1 MSGRRGSAGRVVI
14 AVWLTVMWVLL
25 WGDVSLANV
34 LTGAAVAAA
43 LVLVFPPGATNDD
56 PIVVRPLAATS
67 FLVWFLGQLLIT
79 NLAVA
84 REVLL
89 PRSRSQIR
97 PAVVAVRLR
106 TSSGRLATIVAN
118 AITLTPGTLTIDA
131 RGRPALLYVHVLSF
145 TDVESATADVEDL
158 ERRVVRAFGTAE
170 EVARICGPDAAGSA
184 FSTTTPATTGP
195 SADAAADGPTAED
208 AS

>member
-1 MSGRRGSAGRVVI
+1 MSRRRGNAGRAVI
-14 AVWLTVMWVLL
+14 VVWLTVMWVLL
-25 WGDVSLANV
+25 WGDLTVANV
-34 LTGAAVAAA
+34 VTGVVAATG
-43 LVLVFPPGATNDD
+43 LVLVFPPGDSKDD
-56 PIVVRPLAATS
+56 PIVVRPWPALS
-67 FLVWFLGQLLIT
+67 FVVWFLGQLVIT

-84 REVLL
+84 KEVLL

-145 TDVESATADVEDL
+145 ADVESAVADVEDL
-158 ERRVVRAFGTAE
+158 ERRVVRAFGTAD
-170 EVARICGPDAAGSA
+170 EVARIC
-184 FSTTTPATTGP
+184 TPP
-195 SADAAADGPTAED
+195 AAASSNAEE